1 MKFRMKSIYPNKSS
15 DEQKNGSLRVNN
27 DYDPLGDLFV
37 AQSEKPDYL
46 EAINLRALSPFLRA
60 LLTID
65 GTVTKYIE
73 AYTMEPVVVLRL
85 SQESRPLPANHPWLN
100 AAHGEIAVAR
110 EVILRGK
117 YTRRL
122 YVYATSLII
131 PERLPLDSRKELDI
145 QGGSLGRILLS
156 SRMET
161 YREILWYGREH
172 LSRLPE
178 EIEEY
183 ADTDFISRTYRIFAN
198 KVPIMLINEKFP
210 TAGDWEIAHE

>member
-1 MKFRMKSIYPNKSS
+1 MNSNYQSQSYDDQKAGSS
-15 DEQKNGSLRVNN
+15 RLNN

-46 EAINLRALSPFLRA
+46 GAINLRALSPFLRA

-73 AYTMEPVVVLRL
+73 AYKMEPIIVSRL
-85 SQESRPLPANHPWLN
+85 SQESRPLPTNHPWLN
-100 AAHGEIAVAR
+100 ATIGDIAVAR

-122 YVYATSLII
+122 YAYATSLII

-172 LSRLPE
+172 ISRLPE

-183 ADTDFISRTYRIFAN
+183 AGTDFISRTYRIFAN
-198 KVPIMLINEKFP
+198 KMPIMLINEKFP
-210 TAGDWEIAHE
+210 AVGDWEIAHE